1 MVDPIQPNAAPAPR
15 AQQPDSVRLASERAA
30 AAAHLWPAVQQML
43 GVIQSDPD
51 LQRIAASLELTRD
64 RHIDERQRAALF
76 NALTPRIGQVPA
88 LAKMRREEL
97 IMAGELAYDELL
109 GISVVGPFWRDETV
123 SEILIDG
130 WDRVVIER
138 AGRLEATP
146 VRFRDFE
153 HARSVA
159 RNLALVTSDRALSAA
174 TPAITADVAGA
185 RVAFTVDK
193 IVKSGIAIAIRK
205 FGKLMDA
212 EGLLSVGAWDTEMRD
227 FLADCVKA
235 RANVLV
241 SGGTGA
247 GKTTLINALSS
258 FIPRNE
264 RVVTIEDAFELQLRT
279 DHWVQLQT
287 KEAASSDDEVR
298 VTLADLL
305 VHTLRLR
312 PDRIVI
318 GEIREPSG
326 AVVMLQSANTGHDGT
341 MTTIHAN
348 DAFQALNF
356 RLAFLARTGAN
367 MDQEVAAMEV
377 ASAIDVVVQVVRE
390 QGRRF
395 VQSISVVD
403 SSDCEHGRVIPVEL
417 FRGELHD
424 GVVQFERT
432 GGVSRGT
439 SIASKLAGIGALERW
454 VVKEDHS

>member
-1 MVDPIQPNAAPAPR
+1 V
-15 AQQPDSVRLASERAA
+15 AA
-30 AAAHLWPAVQQML
+30 AQLWPAVQQIL
-43 GVIQSDPD
+43 GVIQSEPD

-64 RHIDERQRAALF
+64 RLVDERQRGALF

-212 EGLLSVGAWDTEMRD
+212 DGLLAVGAWDTEMRD

-403 SSDCEHGRVIPVEL
+403 SSDCDNGRVIPVEL
-417 FRGELHD
+417 FRGELHSD
-424 GVVQFERT
+424 GVRFART
-432 GGVSRGT
+432 GCITRGT
-439 SIASKLAGIGALERW
+439 SIASKLTGIGTLERW
-454 VVKEDHS
+454 TKKD

>member
-1 MVDPIQPNAAPAPR
+1 MEPQPQR
-15 AQQPDSVRLASERAA
+15 AQHAPTDSVRIAADRAA
-30 AAAHLWPAVQQML
+30 AAATLWPTVQQLL
-43 GVIQSDPD
+43 GVIQGDPE
-51 LQRIAASLELTRD
+51 LQRIAANLELTRD
-64 RHIDERQRAALF
+64 RAVDDRQRATLF
-76 NALTPRIGQVPA
+76 NALTPRIGQVPS
-88 LAKMRREEL
+88 LAKMRRDDL
-97 IMAGELAYDELL
+97 IIAGELAYDELL
-109 GISVVGPFWRDETV
+109 GISVVGPFWRDDTI

-153 HARSVA
+153 HVRSVA

-174 TPAITADVAGA
+174 TPAITADVSGA

-212 EGLLSVGAWDTEMRD
+212 DGLLNVKAWDIEMRD
-227 FLADCVKA
+227 FLADCVRA
-235 RANVLV
+235 RANILV

-258 FIPRNE
+258 FIPANE

-279 DHWVQLQT
+279 PYWVQLQT

-305 VHTLRLR
+305 KHTLRLR

-348 DAFQALNF
+348 NAFQALNF
-356 RLAFLARTGAN
+356 RLAFLARTGGN
-367 MDQEVAAMEV
+367 MEQEVAAMEV

-390 QGRRF
+390 QGKRF

-403 SSDCEHGRVIPVEL
+403 SSDCDGGRINPHEVFQGSLV
-417 FRGELHD
+417 D
-424 GVVQFERT
+424 GIQTFTRT
-432 GGVSRGT
+432 GPLPEGT
-439 SIASKLAGIGALERW
+439 SLTSKLAGAGVLERW
-454 VVKEDHS
+454 RS